1 MLSRSIAIA
10 ISLFLVYPNSANSS
24 NIKNCGTDSGKFVA
38 WIQKKALTSEFAEPL
53 SVTCTD
59 LRSFDQKSKG
69 KSVLTTTRKG
79 RKYFACLA
87 PTKNDVCKVQLVQL
101 NGFSTPQS
109 QLLEL
114 VGVKVAENKAQDF
127 NETLERLYLKPSN
140 LIR

>member
-1 MLSRSIAIA
+1 MLSKYSNGYHP
-10 ISLFLVYPNSANSS
+10 FLVCPNSANSS
-24 NIKNCGTDSGKFVA
+24 NIKNCDTDSGKFVT
-38 WIQKKALTSEFAEPL
+38 WIQEKALTSEFAEPL
-53 SVTCTD
+53 SVTCAD
-59 LRSFDQKSKG
+59 LRSFDQKSNG

-101 NGFSTPQS
+101 NGFSTPQN
-109 QLLEL
+109 QLREL
-114 VGVKVAENKAQDF
+114 VDAQASENKTQDF